1 MTFTMHVGGWLM
13 WAGVALPDTVVMRQ
27 VVTGP
32 EWVGIVTAIAIG
44 IVALLLIA
52 LLAALLPA
60 LRELRQLTSKVSA
73 LVDRLSGDVGP
84 IVRHATNVAE
94 SADQIATTIRTE
106 VQDVSRTV
114 RRANER
120 LDSAITASERRL
132 RELGALLQLVQD
144 EVEQTVV
151 STTAA
156 LRGVRAGASWFR
168 PDIEDD
174 EGDELLEFEDE
185 LEEEES
191 EDDDYT
197 SAQQGSG
204 RPPRPR
210 IRSRPR

>member
-1 MTFTMHVGGWLM
+1 MHVGGWLM
-13 WAGVALPDTVVMRQ
+13 WAGVALPDTVVVRQ

-32 EWVGIVTAIAIG
+32 EWVGVVTAIAIG

-60 LRELRQLTSKVSA
+60 VRQMRETAGRVSA

-84 IVRHATNVAE
+84 IVRHATNIAE
-94 SADQIATTIRTE
+94 SADQIATSIRTE
-106 VQDVSRTV
+106 VRGVSRTV

-120 LDSAITASERRL
+120 LDEAITASERRL

-151 STTAA
+151 STTAL
-156 LRGVRAGASWFR
+156 LRGVRAGASRFTT
-168 PDIEDD
+168 DNEDD
-174 EGDELLEFEDE
+174 EADELLELDAE
-185 LEEEES
+185 LEEEE
-191 EDDDYT
+191 EIDDGYD

-210 IRSRPR
+210 IRARPR